1 MMRNFL
7 NQFCKSMIQD
17 LGNIERTCNP
27 LNAGTKYT
35 PSELFTEFAMSTV
48 SASLSIKPE
57 IKSQD

>member
-1 MMRNFL
+1 
-7 NQFCKSMIQD
+7 MIQD